1 MLFQIIAN
9 NASHKKKKKKA
20 QGSHVSG
27 QFFPF

>member
-9 NASHKKKKKKA
+9 NASHKKKKA